1 MYVTFLYSRNYL
13 NIVNQLYFNL
23 KKELLKEKEN
33 FYYLELK
40 SVYLSA
46 FLMFSVNRI
55 LSHLIITDNKA
66 DMKSIKHRSGVTL
79 RLSPWLSSF

>member
-1 MYVTFLYSRNYL
+1 MYICMSHFSIQQKLPPHRKPTLLQF
-13 NIVNQLYFNL
+13 

-46 FLMFSVNRI
+46 FLTFSVNKI
-55 LSHLIITDNKA
+55 LNHLIITDK
-66 DMKSIKHRSGVTL
+66 KLI
-79 RLSPWLSSF
+79 